1 MLHVYESNASLQ
13 FSTFGN
19 LLSSSTRAR
28 MFMGL
33 TAMRSRASW
42 LSTNSMCCQL
52 MPSRLYSCCEH
63 KPSSVCQAYPVRQK
77 PPQVCNIYPV
87 RHKPPQVCQA
97 YPVRHKPPQMCQA
110 YPVTN
115 HYKHVIYAACTHLLD
130 TNHHKYVRYILSDIK
145 PNKCVRSAHICQ
157 TQTTKVSSIHWYNVH
172 KFKHKPVQLH
182 QRYSAHTC
190 QTHITRL
197 CISPHPGPFS
207 GQQEWNPT
215 HHCPSLAANTPA
227 VHSSG
232 SASCAVYCV

>member
-63 KPSSVCQAYPVRQK
+63 KPSSVCQAYPVRHK
-77 PPQVCNIYPV
+77 PPQVCNIYPVRHNIYPV

-97 YPVRHKPPQMCQA
+97 YLVTHKPLQACHTCSVYTLVRHRPSQICQVYPVRHK
-110 YPVTN
+110 
-115 HYKHVIYAACTHLLD
+115 
-130 TNHHKYVRYILSDIK
+130 
-145 PNKCVRSAHICQ
+145 
-157 TQTTKVSSIHWYNVH
+157 TQ
-172 KFKHKPVQLH
+172 
-182 QRYSAHTC
+182 
-190 QTHITRL
+190 
-197 CISPHPGPFS
+197 
-207 GQQEWNPT
+207 
-215 HHCPSLAANTPA
+215 
-227 VHSSG
+227 
-232 SASCAVYCV
+232 